1 MRLVTRVGLSVGA
14 CALATSL
21 LAGANLAVMRRDHI
35 RMDTAAS
42 MDLATALLRMQL
54 QTRDRTRPASV
65 LAWRR
70 GIEALR
76 ESRHLTVSIAVAGRR
91 GATIEAGRIDVP
103 GVPKW
108 FVDFMHPGTRV
119 PERRLALDN
128 GSDEIVLQVNPASEI
143 AEAWGECRVLLG
155 ALLVFALSAGFWL
168 FVDLRRG
175 LARLAEVAAAIRQF
189 ALGNYAVR
197 VAASNRPELDE
208 VVDSFNEMAEASAR
222 GQADMRD
229 LAQRS
234 LAIRE
239 DERRHLAHELHDGI
253 GQSISAIKALAV
265 SIARKAKPESGI
277 GPSAMMIADVSSS
290 MYDQVRTMM
299 DRLRPSILDEL
310 GLASAIGSMIDSWNT
325 HHEHMFCSF
334 EHADPL
340 PWLPPDAAI
349 NVFRIVQEALT
360 NVVKH
365 AEASSVSV
373 RLFARTGH
381 DELVLEIEDDGRGFD
396 AAAARRGLGLVGIEE
411 RVRAVGGS
419 LRLTAAPGRGTRYEI
434 FIPFNRDKS
443 DEHTVLQ
450 DQDSA
455 G

>member
-1 MRLVTRVGLSVGA
+1 MRLVTRLWLIIGGT
-14 CALATSL
+14 ALTVSL
-21 LAGANLAVMRRDHI
+21 LVGANLAAMRRDHI
-35 RMDTAAS
+35 RMDTNAS
-42 MDLATALLRMQL
+42 MDLAFTLLRMQL
-54 QTRDRTRPASV
+54 ESRDPMRPASV

-70 GIEALR
+70 GLEALR
-76 ESRHLTVSIAVAGRR
+76 ESRHLTVTIAAAGRQ
-91 GATIEAGRIDVP
+91 GATIEAGRIDAP
-103 GVPKW
+103 GVPDW
-108 FVDFMHPGTRV
+108 FVNFMTPAARV
-119 PERRLALDN
+119 AERRLALDN
-128 GSDEIVLQVNPASEI
+128 GSDEIILRVNPVEEI
-143 AEAWGECRVLLG
+143 AEAWGEFSVLLG
-155 ALLVFALSAGFWL
+155 ALIGFAAIAGLWVLVD
-168 FVDLRRG
+168 VRRG
-175 LARLAEVAAAIRQF
+175 LARLAEVGAALRQF
-189 ALGNYAVR
+189 ELGNYAVR
-197 VAASNRPELDE
+197 VAASNRPEVNE
-208 VVDSFNEMAEASAR
+208 IATTFNGMAEALAR
-222 GQADMRD
+222 GQADMRE

-265 SIARKAKPESGI
+265 SIARKARPDSGI

-310 GLASAIGSMIDSWNT
+310 GLASAIGSMIDSWNA

-340 PWLPPDAAI
+340 PVLAPDVSI

-373 RLFARTGH
+373 RLFARASHG
-381 DELVLEIEDDGRGFD
+381 EVVLEIEDDGRGFD
-396 AAAARRGLGLVGIEE
+396 AAVARRGLGLVGIEE
-411 RVRAVGGS
+411 RVRAIGGS
-419 LRLTAAPGRGTRYEI
+419 LRLAAAPGRGTRFEI
-434 FIPFNRDKS
+434 SIPLKQDKS
-443 DEHTVLQ
+443 DEHTVHQ

>member
-1 MRLVTRVGLSVGA
+1 MRLVTRMARIVGGSALVAALLVVG
-14 CALATSL
+14 
-21 LAGANLAVMRRDHI
+21 NLAAMRRDHL
-35 RMDTAAS
+35 RLDTEAA
-42 MDLATALLRMQL
+42 MDLAVTLLRMQVES
-54 QTRDRTRPASV
+54 RDPTRPASG

-70 GIEALR
+70 GLEALR
-76 ESRHLTVSIAVAGRR
+76 ESRHLTVSIAVAGRP
-91 GATIEAGRIDVP
+91 GATIDAGRIDAP
-103 GVPKW
+103 GVPDW
-108 FVDFMHPGTRV
+108 FITFMTPSE
-119 PERRLALDN
+119 PLAERRVALEN
-128 GSDEIVLQVNPASEI
+128 GSDEIVLRVNPAREI
-143 AEAWGECRVLLG
+143 AEAWREFCVLLG
-155 ALLVFALSAGFWL
+155 ILFAFAAIAGLWM

-175 LARLAEVAAAIRQF
+175 LVRLAEVGAALRQF
-189 ALGNYAVR
+189 ELGNYAVR
-197 VAASNRPELDE
+197 VAASDRPEVDE
-208 VVDSFNEMAEASAR
+208 VAGSFNHMAEALAR
-222 GQADMRD
+222 GQADMRE

-265 SIARKAKPESGI
+265 SIARKAKPDSGI

-334 EHADPL
+334 EYADPL
-340 PWLPPDAAI
+340 PILPPDASI

-373 RLFARTGH
+373 RLYTRASHG
-381 DELVLEIEDDGRGFD
+381 ELVLEIEDDGRGFD

-411 RVRAVGGS
+411 RVRAIGGS
-419 LRLTAAPGRGTRYEI
+419 LRLASAPGRGTRFEI
-434 FIPFNRDKS
+434 SIPFKQDKS
-443 DEHTVLQ
+443 DEHTVHEN
-450 DQDSA
+450 QDSA

>member
-1 MRLVTRVGLSVGA
+1 MRLLSRLGVIVGG
-14 CALATSL
+14 CALVVSL
-21 LAGANLAVMRRDHI
+21 LTGAQLAALRRNHI
-35 RMDTAAS
+35 RTDSTAA
-42 MDLATALLRMQL
+42 MDIATALVRMQL
-54 QTRDRTRPASV
+54 ESREPTRPASM

-91 GATIEAGRIDVP
+91 GAAVDAGRVEVP
-103 GVPKW
+103 GVPEW
-108 FVDFMHPGTRV
+108 FVSFMQPANRV
-119 PERRLALDN
+119 DERRIALGN
-128 GSDEIVLQVNPASEI
+128 GSDEIVLRMNPAAEI
-143 AEAWGECRVLLG
+143 AEAWEEFRVLSG
-155 ALLVFALSAGFWL
+155 ALLAFMVSTALWAYA
-168 FVDLRRG
+168 DLRVA
-175 LARLAEVAAAIRQF
+175 LARLAEVAAALRQF
-189 ALGNYAVR
+189 ALGNHAVW
-197 VAASNRPELDE
+197 AAPSNRPEVDE
-208 VVDSFNEMAEASAR
+208 VVASFNDMVEATAR
-222 GQADMRD
+222 GQADMRE

-265 SIARKAKPESGI
+265 SIARKARSDSGI
-277 GPSAMMIADVSSS
+277 GPSAKMIADVSSS

-334 EHADPL
+334 EHSDPL
-340 PWLPPDAAI
+340 PVLPADASI

-360 NVVKH
+360 NIVKH

-373 RLFARTGH
+373 RLFSGPSH
-381 DELVLEIEDDGRGFD
+381 DQLVLEIEDDGRGFD
-396 AAAARRGLGLVGIEE
+396 AGATRRGLGLVGIEE
-411 RVRAVGGS
+411 RVRAIGGS
-419 LRLTAAPGRGTRYEI
+419 LRLAAAPGRGTRFEI
-434 FIPFNRDKS
+434 FIPLNQDKS
-443 DEHTVLQ
+443 DEHIVQQ